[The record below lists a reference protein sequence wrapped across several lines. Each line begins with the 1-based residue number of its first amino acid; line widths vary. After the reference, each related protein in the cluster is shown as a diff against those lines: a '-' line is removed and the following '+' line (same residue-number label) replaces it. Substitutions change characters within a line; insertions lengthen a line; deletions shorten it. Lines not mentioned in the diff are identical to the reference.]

1 MSSDNVMIMSL
12 CGRGGD
18 DGDASPCK
26 FEMECSSP
34 YHQLVF
40 D

>member
-1 MSSDNVMIMSL
+1 MSNVYAMIMSM
-12 CGRGGD
+12 CGGGGD
-18 DGDASPCK
+18 DGDAAPCK
-26 FEMECSSP
+26 FEMECSSH

>member
-1 MSSDNVMIMSL
+1 MSSDNVMIMSV
-12 CGRGGD
+12 CGGGGD
-18 DGDASPCK
+18 DGDGPCK

-34 YHQLVF
+34 YHQVVF